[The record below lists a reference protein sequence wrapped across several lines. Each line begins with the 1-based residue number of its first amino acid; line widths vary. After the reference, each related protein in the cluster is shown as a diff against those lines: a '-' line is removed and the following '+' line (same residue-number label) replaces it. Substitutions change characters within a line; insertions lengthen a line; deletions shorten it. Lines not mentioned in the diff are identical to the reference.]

1 MDFAIL
7 FLQMYFMESS
17 QYFQSL
23 EFADDIYERSKWSFV
38 VVLLLEFALTGDYNP
53 ECGFGHKDVMRFK
66 WKRRWNQKAMRTFRR
81 ALVVS
86 SLTAPLK
93 STCHTSVELS
103 SL

>member
-38 VVLLLEFALTGDYNP
+38 VVLLL
-53 ECGFGHKDVMRFK
+53 
-66 WKRRWNQKAMRTFRR
+66 
-81 ALVVS
+81 
-86 SLTAPLK
+86 
-93 STCHTSVELS
+93 
-103 SL
+103 